1 MFGAIE
7 AGGTKFVCATGTGP
21 GDLSISQI
29 PTTSPK
35 ETLAAA
41 IEYFQPYAGSLQA
54 LGIAS
59 FGPVDL
65 DPASPTWGHITSTPK
80 LAWRNCDLAGTL
92 GRALGVPVGF
102 DTDVNGAAL
111 GEARWGAARGFAD
124 FLYLTVGT
132 GIGGGAMVGGRILH
146 GFTHP
151 EMGHIQIPHDT
162 ADPYPGG
169 CPYHIGC
176 LEGVAC
182 GPAIEARWGR
192 AAGELPADH
201 PAWALE
207 ARYLALG
214 VANWMFTLS
223 PRRVILGGGVM
234 QQSQLFPLI
243 EKELHRILNGYI
255 TVPPAFLAPPVL
267 GQRAGVIGALV
278 LAEEAWRGAGSSGL
292 SGPAGPAATEPG

>member
-7 AGGTKFVCATGTGP
+7 AGGTKFVCAAGTGP
-21 GDLSISQI
+21 GDLTTTQI
-29 PTTSPK
+29 PTTLPA
-35 ETLAAA
+35 ETLDAAMA
-41 IEYFQPYAGSLQA
+41 FFQPFAGELEA

-65 DPASPTWGHITSTPK
+65 DPASPTWGYITSTPK
-80 LAWRNCDLAGTL
+80 LAWRNCDLAGAL

-111 GEARWGAARGFAD
+111 GEARWGAARGFSD

-132 GIGGGAMVGGRILH
+132 GIGGGAMAGGRLLH

-151 EMGHIQIPHDT
+151 EMGHIQIPHDPG
-162 ADPYPGG
+162 DPYPGG
-169 CPYHIGC
+169 CPYHTGC

-182 GPAIEARWGR
+182 GPAIQERWGR
-192 AAGELPADH
+192 AANDLPADH

-234 QQSQLFPLI
+234 QQAQLFPLI

-255 TVPPAFLAPPVL
+255 AIPPAFLAPPVL
-267 GQRAGVIGALV
+267 GQRAGVLGALV
-278 LAEEAWRGAGSSGL
+278 LAEEAKRGA
-292 SGPAGPAATEPG
+292 AA